1 MKISNKENITT
12 LDYRTFDCS
21 HPNTMVYNT
30 SDKKIWYGKI
40 DGTESFLKIQWIFNA
55 GFANKPE
62 ILEFLFSPDK
72 EFEIDWSN
80 PKEVLKINRFVN
92 SELNKLTITDLLD
105 LISKVKFNNWNTG
118 CEFGKTDIQNQLKEL
133 IGI

>member
-1 MKISNKENITT
+1 MKIVNNENITT
-12 LDYRTFDCS
+12 FDYRTFDCS
-21 HPNTMVYNT
+21 HPDIMVYNS

-40 DGTESFLKIQWIFNA
+40 DKTESYLKVQWIFYA

-62 ILEFLFSPDK
+62 ILEFLFSPDR

-92 SELNKLTITDLLD
+92 SEVNKITVTNLLD
-105 LISKVKFNNWNTG
+105 LISKVKVTNYQIGYET
-118 CEFGKTDIQNQLKEL
+118 GKTDIQNQLKEL